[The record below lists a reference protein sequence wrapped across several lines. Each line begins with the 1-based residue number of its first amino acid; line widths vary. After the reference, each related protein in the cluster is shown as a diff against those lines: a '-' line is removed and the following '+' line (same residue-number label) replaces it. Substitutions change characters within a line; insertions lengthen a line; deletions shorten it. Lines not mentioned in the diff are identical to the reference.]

1 MVQRENFTSS
11 RLHSLQTAAEK
22 FVNATPRERFD
33 KFLSS
38 LFQMSKGQEGSEA
51 TRIEER
57 VEMKREGKGKRKKK
71 CKTLALARDRFSSLL
86 LSCVFLRNP
95 EEARARRRVSA
106 RRERG
111 RMASVSPPFHLSL
124 FPPAIHLNFSSSF
137 LCPIS
142 PRLPAMSRP
151 LSFSPSVPLP
161 FAE

>member
-22 FVNATPRERFD
+22 FVNTTVRTRFD

-51 TRIEER
+51 TRIEEG
-57 VEMKREGKGKRKKK
+57 GKGKREKK

-95 EEARARRRVSA
+95 EEARPAAGFCPSRT
-106 RRERG
+106 REDG
-111 RMASVSPPFHLSL
+111 ECQPALPSLSL